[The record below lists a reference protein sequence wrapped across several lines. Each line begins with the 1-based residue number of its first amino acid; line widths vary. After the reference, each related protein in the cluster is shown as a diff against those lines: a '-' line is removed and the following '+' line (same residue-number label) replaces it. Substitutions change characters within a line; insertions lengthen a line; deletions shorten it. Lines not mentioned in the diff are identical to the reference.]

1 MSEKGFACAINC
13 MDGRVQ
19 LPVIQFVRQ
28 LSGAEYVDMVTEPGP
43 VRILSEGKPEETEQI
58 KKRVAISVQKHQ
70 SRLVAVVAHYDCA
83 GNSVD
88 KSHQLTQIN
97 RAIEQI
103 KNWGFPVEVIGL
115 WVDENWQVSL
125 I

>member
-1 MSEKGFACAINC
+1 MFVCAINC

-19 LPVIQFVRQ
+19 VPVIRFLSQ
-28 LSGAEYVDMVTEPGP
+28 LTGADYVDMVTEPGP

-83 GNSVD
+83 GNPVN
-88 KSHQLTQIN
+88 KEQQLIQLQ
-97 RAIEQI
+97 RAIEEI
-103 KNWGFPVEVIGL
+103 KNWHFPVEVIGL
-115 WVDENWQVSL
+115 WVDENWQVSQ